1 MPKIK
6 KTFRIEQ
13 ETADKLVQLA
23 ETEGMTATEVLERAI
38 REYGQVSD
46 SSHTDSHTDNVAI
59 AALSDELERLHGQL
73 TAKDEQLER
82 LGAALVSAQ
91 ESVKAA
97 QSLHAV
103 DTAKTLALED
113 SETKRTRWQRL
124 KDWFK

>member
-13 ETADKLVQLA
+13 ETADKLVKLA
-23 ETEGMTATEVLERAI
+23 EAEGMTATDVLERAI
-38 REYGQVSD
+38 RSYGSKPD
-46 SSHTDSHTDNVAI
+46 ASHTDNVAI
-59 AALSDELERLHGQL
+59 KALSDELERLHGQI

-82 LGAALVSAQ
+82 LGAALVAAQ

-113 SETKRTRWQRL
+113 TETKRTRWQRL